1 MRSFSG
7 FGTGFVKSFRQ
18 NLCKMIYLHSLETPV
33 TVILQEGEDFDS
45 WKIILSLEELQGS
58 YSLTKAVWEVRV
70 RTAKQAKL
78 FRQL

>member
-1 MRSFSG
+1 
-7 FGTGFVKSFRQ
+7 
-18 NLCKMIYLHSLETPV
+18 MIYLHSLETPV